1 MLDWG
6 VTGEHL
12 VSSNTPSQCQ
22 PTSHSEEEEYDSEE
36 ERFRARQAAASRAT
50 RIGAK
55 AQTERERLGA
65 FRERQRLE
73 REAGVPGATSG
84 RAWADAA
91 ASGTLEEDRHTAPAP
106 APSDALLTRLRSD
119 IAKWDRLYGA
129 EGSPPDAARPVPSS
143 HIPWLPCDAERYLQC
158 LALVL
163 ERGAPGPPPAPT
175 CKRSGHDRALRR
187 AYARA
192 CLWWHPDK
200 FAQRV
205 GWRLAAAER
214 EAVLARVQDTFQA
227 VSGAWAGAGLRGLRG
242 EEA

>member
-1 MLDWG
+1 M
-6 VTGEHL
+6 
-12 VSSNTPSQCQ
+12 
-22 PTSHSEEEEYDSEE
+22 
-36 ERFRARQAAASRAT
+36 
-50 RIGAK
+50 
-55 AQTERERLGA
+55 
-65 FRERQRLE
+65 
-73 REAGVPGATSG
+73 
-84 RAWADAA
+84 
-91 ASGTLEEDRHTAPAP
+91 
-106 APSDALLTRLRSD
+106 
-119 IAKWDRLYGA
+119 
-129 EGSPPDAARPVPSS
+129 PSS
-143 HIPWLPCDAERYLQC
+143 HIPWLPCDAERYLQY

-163 ERGAPGPPPAPT
+163 ERRAPGPPPAPT